1 MPSRA
6 TVNDTEPEAGPFR
19 LVPAR
24 FAVAVVAACVFSP
37 YAVAQGP
44 ASTRSPIYD
53 CTDANGKRI
62 RSDRPIPDCKD
73 KEQRLLNPDGS
84 VKQVVPPTPTADER
98 AAIEAREREANA
110 ERAARNDAIRRDRN
124 LVGRFPDEAAHG
136 KARAKALD
144 DIGNSLRISE
154 ARINLLKAERK
165 PLLDEAEFYVGKTLP
180 GKLKAALDANDAS
193 LDAQKALVQNQ
204 QVEIVRINGL
214 YDAELARLKKLW
226 GGASPGSL
234 GPLPSATP
242 ASAPKPAAAL
252 KAVSK

>member
-1 MPSRA
+1 MPSLA
-6 TVNDTEPEAGPFR
+6 IVNDTEPEARSAGLAPG
-19 LVPAR
+19 R
-24 FAVAVVAACVFSP
+24 FAVAVAAAFVFLPWANAQVA
-37 YAVAQGP
+37 GP
-44 ASTRSPIYD
+44 PRTPIYD
-53 CTDANGKRI
+53 CIDANGKRI
-62 RSDRPIPDCKD
+62 RSDRPILDCKD
-73 KEQRLLNPDGS
+73 KDQRLLNPDGS
-84 VKQVVPPTPTADER
+84 VKQIVPPTPTADER

-124 LVGRFPDEAAHG
+124 LVGRFPDEVAHG

-180 GKLKAALDANDAS
+180 AKLKAALDANDAS

-226 GGASPGSL
+226 GGAAPGSL
-234 GPLPSATP
+234 GPLPA
-242 ASAPKPAAAL
+242 AAAGSAPKAGAAL
-252 KAVSK
+252 KSASK

>member
-6 TVNDTEPEAGPFR
+6 TVNDTEPEARPAR

-24 FAVAVVAACVFSP
+24 FAAAVAAACVFLP
-37 YAVAQGP
+37 WANAQVAAP
-44 ASTRSPIYD
+44 TRTPIYD
-53 CTDANGKRI
+53 CIDASGKRI
-62 RSDRPIPDCKD
+62 RSDRPILDCKD
-73 KEQRLLNPDGS
+73 KDQRLLNPDGS

-180 GKLKAALDANDAS
+180 GKVKAALDANDAS

-204 QVEIVRINGL
+204 QLEIVRINGL
-214 YDAELARLKKLW
+214 YDAELVRLKKLW
-226 GGASPGSL
+226 GGAAPGSL
-234 GPLPSATP
+234 GPLPA
-242 ASAPKPAAAL
+242 AAAGSAPKAGAAHKSA
-252 KAVSK
+252 S